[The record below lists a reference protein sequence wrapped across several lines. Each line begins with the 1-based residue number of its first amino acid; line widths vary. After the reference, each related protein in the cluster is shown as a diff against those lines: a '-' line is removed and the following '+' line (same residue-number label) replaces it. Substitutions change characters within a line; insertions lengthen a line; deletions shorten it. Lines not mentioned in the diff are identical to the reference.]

1 MKKLVKFVMMA
12 LVLMFFATGCTEKI
26 PPGYNGMVNT
36 PDGLTGEVLDPG
48 NRTCWGRDQMVLW
61 EKLEL
66 AQTESL
72 EILCKDDLNF
82 SFDLKI
88 RSTIDASNNDK
99 IMYVLDKMGSKI
111 IWNGG
116 TGILTYQTVYDTYV
130 KDPARSIAREVVSK
144 YETTQIRD
152 KRDQIVAVIK
162 ERIMK
167 AVAGSPVK
175 ITFISASNFDYPKV
189 ITAAMEAKRKREIE
203 IGEEKAK
210 QAMELLRMDNRKA
223 LAEKE
228 KIVRMKEAEKDAV
241 YMSILGKV
249 ITPEYLKLREIERDI
264 ILYSNVKPG
273 DKVIVTN
280 GNSVSPFIDTRSIK

>member
-1 MKKLVKFVMMA
+1 MKYYKMLLVMLLA
-12 LVLMFFATGCTEKI
+12 LTMISCTEKV

-36 PDGLTGEVLDPG
+36 PEGLTGEVLDPG
-48 NRTCWGRDQMVLW
+48 NRTCWGRDRMVMW

-66 AQTESL
+66 AQTEQL
-72 EILCKDDLNF
+72 KILCKDDLNF
-82 SFDLKI
+82 AFDLKI

-111 IWNGG
+111 VWDGDM
-116 TGILTYQTVYDTYV
+116 GILPYQTIYNTYV
-130 KDPARSIAREVVSK
+130 KDPARSIARGIVSQ
-144 YETTQIRD
+144 YETTQIREN
-152 KRDQIVAVIK
+152 REEIVAKIKKEVIT
-162 ERIMK
+162 
-167 AVAGSPVK
+167 AVQGSPVK
-175 ITFISASNFDYPKV
+175 ITFISASNFDYPDV
-189 ITAAMEAKRKREIE
+189 ITNAMEAKRKREIE

-210 QAMELLRMDNRKA
+210 QAMELLRMDNRQA

-228 KIVRMKEAEKDAV
+228 KVVKMKEAEKDAV

-264 ILYSNVKPG
+264 ILYGKVGAG

-280 GNSVSPFIDTRSIK
+280 GNSVSPFVDTRSTTK